1 MIIYLIKLILILVFN
16 TCVNTYYIYSGC
28 KCCCGNSKSG
38 EIGSGSKTNLGTNPS
53 ISYKPILGPNIGG
66 TGGSGSKGN
75 LGPNLP
81 ISIKSKPG
89 DRMEEMR
96 SGSNGNLGPNPILGP
111 KLIVGDH
118 MVEMRSVED
127 GEIKNI
133 VNLTKIILNADE
145 TIQYNELTTNQ
156 KVENEE
162 TKGIVNGEFKDC
174 IFYSINAELYDS
186 ITEESNIQFVNNISN
201 NSDKYILFA
210 VKTTS
215 NNTYVGYCTDG
226 NSKES
231 TGIWTGLFDSSKI
244 NKEFKMISCGRGIC
258 NMYAMFYWNES
269 LNEVIFLKGFN
280 TSEVIDMSNMF
291 DGCRKLEKLALSK
304 LNSKKVKK
312 IFAMFRRCE
321 SLQELNLTN
330 FNNNCSIVKHDD
342 DDIFHNC
349 VKLLTIKTSNKQILE
364 EFNNT
369 KENEK
374 KNYIKVSK

>member
-1 MIIYLIKLILILVFN
+1 MNIYLIKLILILVFN
-16 TCVNTYYIYSGC
+16 IGINTYYINSGC

-38 EIGSGSKTNLGTNPS
+38 EISGGNKINLGTNPL
-53 ISYKPILGPNIGG
+53 K
-66 TGGSGSKGN
+66 
-75 LGPNLP
+75 
-81 ISIKSKPG
+81 SIKPKPVG
-89 DRMEEMR
+89 HIGEMR
-96 SGSNGNLGPNPILGP
+96 SGGKCNLSTNPLIGTNPTLGLNPKPVDHKGRMRSNGDC
-111 KLIVGDH
+111 KT
-118 MVEMRSVED
+118 E
-127 GEIKNI
+127 NI
-133 VNLTKIILNADE
+133 VNLTKITLNVDE
-145 TIQYNELTTNQ
+145 TIQYNELKKNP
-156 KVENEE
+156 KVKNKE
-162 TKGIVNGEFKDC
+162 TKCIVNNEFKDC

-312 IFAMFRRCE
+312 IFAMFRGCE
-321 SLQELNLTN
+321 SLQELNLSN
-330 FNNNCSIVKHDD
+330 FNNNCSIVKHDN

-349 VKLLTIKTSNKQILE
+349 VKLINIKTNNKKIFG
-364 EFNNT
+364 EFLDA
-369 KENEK
+369 K
-374 KNYIKVSK
+374 KKKKK